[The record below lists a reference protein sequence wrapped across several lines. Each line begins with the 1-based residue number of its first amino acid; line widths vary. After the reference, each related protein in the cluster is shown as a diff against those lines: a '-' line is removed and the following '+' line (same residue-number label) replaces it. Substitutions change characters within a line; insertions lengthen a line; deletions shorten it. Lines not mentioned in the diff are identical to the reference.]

1 MDIKVI
7 GAGCE
12 NCAKLYD
19 NTQAALTELGI
30 DAPVERVGDLVEIVK
45 LGVLSAPSL
54 MVDGQLLISGRVA
67 SRKEIV
73 KVLKKHLGV

>member
-12 NCAKLYD
+12 NCTKLYD
-19 NTQAALTELGI
+19 NTLAALHQLGI
-30 DAPVERVGDLVEIVK
+30 DTPVERVGDLVEIVK

-54 MVDGQLLISGRVA
+54 MVDGQLLIAGRAA
-67 SRKEIV
+67 SQKEIV
-73 KVLKKHLGV
+73 KILKKHLGV

>member
-12 NCAKLYD
+12 NCGKLYD
-19 NTQAALTELGI
+19 NTLAALRQLGI
-30 DAPVERVGDLVEIVK
+30 DAPVERVEDLVEIVK

-54 MVDGQLLISGRVA
+54 MVDGQLLIAGRVA
-67 SRKEIV
+67 SQKEIV
-73 KVLKKHLGV
+73 KILKKHLGV

>member
-12 NCAKLYD
+12 NCGKLYD
-19 NTQAALTELGI
+19 NTQAALNELGI
-30 DAPVERVGDLVEIVK
+30 DAPIVRVGDLVEIVK

-54 MVDGQLLISGRVA
+54 MVDGQLLISGRAA